1 MGDGVR
7 QQRFIE
13 KLALSILA
21 RDGNAAIWKLNEAAA
36 AAHLKGHPRS
46 ATTVLEIADAV
57 EAAWRSPTERLLQ
70 RLIALGAQVD
80 AAGYPLA

>member
-1 MGDGVR
+1 MT

-21 RDGNAAIWKLNEAAA
+21 RDGDPAISKLHEAAA
-36 AAHLKGHPRS
+36 AAHLSGHPRAS
-46 ATTVLEIADAV
+46 ITVLEIADAV
-57 EAAWRSPTERLLQ
+57 EAAGRSGTERLPE
-70 RLIALGAQVD
+70 RLIALGAQVE